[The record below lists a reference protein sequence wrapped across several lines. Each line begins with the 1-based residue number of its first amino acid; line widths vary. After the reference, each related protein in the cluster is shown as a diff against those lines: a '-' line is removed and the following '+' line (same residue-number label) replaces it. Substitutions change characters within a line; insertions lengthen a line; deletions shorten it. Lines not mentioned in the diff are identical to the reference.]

1 MSQSQNPYL
10 PPRVRLWLSRW
21 TTLEDIERSLVD
33 EPSSG
38 VEAWAR
44 TTAGVVAMLVVVQA
58 VTGVLLAFYYVP
70 SAESAHTTVAYIEK
84 VVPAGSW
91 LRAMHHTGSH
101 WLTLFLVLHLA
112 QMFWRKGYSRR
123 PVGWI
128 STVILLQLVLA
139 SGATGYSLP
148 WDARAYFGTRVTEG
162 IAGGLPL
169 IGNASRNWLLGGV
182 EITPITLAR
191 FFALHVLVVPMLI
204 LIVLGARLFVFR
216 ERGIVSDEEER
227 QLEGWM
233 FGQVARNAVVAGLVF
248 IALAL
253 WAMKFHAPLGPAA
266 DTAAPGYLPRPGAQF
281 LWLFQLL
288 KYLPGRIASMVA
300 VTLPGLI
307 FIGLASLP
315 FLNPPPLKKMMAHPR
330 RNIGVALFVLGF
342 ALFTTMTAIAYIE
355 DARDPRVREQLA
367 RQSKEE
373 EAFRTTPFTPRRTRT
388 SESIIE
394 DEPEEDTGTG
404 AGGGGTDTRNTGTE
418 LSNANASPSPTN
430 ASASPKTN
438 VSSKGP
444 SDAYITSC
452 SGCHGTR
459 GQGASVYPRLIG
471 ITDKPQRTVEDLIAI
486 INNPASYGMDPL
498 MPSFANKL
506 SDAET
511 RAIAEWITTLKKRK

>member
-1 MSQSQNPYL
+1 MSQEQNPYL

-38 VEAWAR
+38 FEAWAR

-91 LRAMHHTGSH
+91 LRSMHHTGSH

-123 PVGWI
+123 PIGWI

-169 IGNASRNWLLGGV
+169 LGNASRNWLLGGV

-227 QLEGWM
+227 RLEGWM

-248 IALAL
+248 LALAL

-307 FIGLASLP
+307 FFGLASLP

-342 ALFTTMTAIAYIE
+342 ALFTTMTAVAYIE
-355 DARDPRVREQLA
+355 DARDPRVRDQLA

-388 SESIIE
+388 SESNIE
-394 DEPEEDTGTG
+394 DEQEGDTGK
-404 AGGGGTDTRNTGTE
+404 E
-418 LSNANASPSPTN
+418 
-430 ASASPKTN
+430 
-438 VSSKGP
+438 
-444 SDAYITSC
+444 
-452 SGCHGTR
+452 
-459 GQGASVYPRLIG
+459 
-471 ITDKPQRTVEDLIAI
+471 
-486 INNPASYGMDPL
+486 
-498 MPSFANKL
+498 
-506 SDAET
+506 
-511 RAIAEWITTLKKRK
+511 

>member
-1 MSQSQNPYL
+1 MRDQQNPYL
-10 PPRVRLWLSRW
+10 PPRVRRWLSRW

-44 TTAGVVAMLVVVQA
+44 TTAGIVAMLVVVQA

-91 LRAMHHTGSH
+91 LRAMHHYGSQ

-123 PVGWI
+123 PVGWM
-128 STVILLQLVLA
+128 STVILLALVLA
-139 SGATGYSLP
+139 GGATGYSLP
-148 WDARAYFGTRVTEG
+148 WDARAFFGTRVTEG

-169 IGNASRNWLLGGV
+169 IGNDSRNWLLGGV

-204 LIVLGARLFVFR
+204 LLILTARLFVFR
-216 ERGIVSDEEER
+216 ERGMVSDAEER
-227 QLEGWM
+227 RLEGWM
-233 FGQVARNAVVAGLVF
+233 FGQVARNALVAGLVF
-248 IALAL
+248 LAL
-253 WAMKFHAPLGPAA
+253 SLWSAKFHAPLGPAA

-300 VTLPGLI
+300 VTLPALI

-315 FLNPPPLKKMMAHPR
+315 FLNPPRLNKVMADQR

-342 ALFTTMTAIAYIE
+342 ALFTTMTVIAYVE

-373 EAFRTTPFTPRRTRT
+373 EAFRTTPFTPLRTRT
-388 SESIIE
+388 SESNID
-394 DEPEEDTGTG
+394 DEPISDPGGEGG
-404 AGGGGTDTRNTGTE
+404 IGGGPSPSPAPGS
-418 LSNANASPSPTN
+418 SNANGSPSPT
-430 ASASPKTN
+430 ASVTPKT
-438 VSSKGP
+438 STGP
-444 SDAYITSC
+444 PDAYITSC

-471 ITDKPQRTVEDLIAI
+471 VSDKPQRTVEDLIAI
-486 INNPASYGMDPL
+486 INNPAAYGMDPL

-506 SDAET
+506 SEEEK
-511 RAIAEWITTLKKRK
+511 RSIAEWIATLKKRK